1 MNDLACSPLEL
12 VTQALHFAAERHS
25 GQTRKGEAGEPY
37 VNHLSE
43 VAALLAQA
51 TGGEDP
57 NLVAAGLLH
66 DVVEDTPTP
75 RAEVARLFG
84 EDIATL
90 VSEVT
95 DDKSLPKAE
104 RKRLQVEHAPKK
116 TQRAK
121 MIKLADKTSNLRAI
135 AASPPADWSVERCSE
150 YIAWAEEV
158 VKGLRGANGFLE
170 TMFDQ
175 AAQAARVA
183 VAAR

>member
-1 MNDLACSPLEL
+1 MNDPVYSPLEL
-12 VTQALHFAAERHS
+12 VTQALHFAAERHT

-37 VNHLSE
+37 INHLSE

-51 TGGEDP
+51 TGGADP

-84 EDIATL
+84 EDIAAL

-104 RKRLQVEHAPKK
+104 RKRLQVEHAPGKS
-116 TQRAK
+116 TRAK

-135 AASPPADWSVERCSE
+135 AASPPADWSLERCTQ
-150 YIAWAEEV
+150 YIDWAEQV
-158 VKGLRGANGFLE
+158 VAGLRGANPFLE
-170 TMFDQ
+170 TMFDD

-183 VAAR
+183 LAAR